1 MNPPKAGES
10 KMLPKIATHGLQIV
24 SPVGGGAGD
33 GTAAAALTDGAMLGN
48 GGGRDAEI
56 GAGVGV
62 DVVGRGGGF
71 TVKAGRG
78 VSGSG
83 VETGF
88 STGSAAGFSVGT
100 AANSSAD
107 FSVGGA
113 TLTDCALVFGSDS
126 RNSGIGCHADFASL
140 QARSVALKLPSASFA
155 RMSDSEKRPASCP
168 FL

>member
-1 MNPPKAGES
+1 MNPPKAGER
-10 KMLPKIATHGLQIV
+10 KMLPKMATHGLQIV
-24 SPVGGGAGD
+24 SPLGGAID
-33 GTAAAALTDGAMLGN
+33 GPGAAALGIGVIVGN
-48 GGGRDAEI
+48 GGGLD
-56 GAGVGV
+56 AGVGTGTAV
-62 DVVGRGGGF
+62 DVGGRGGGF
-71 TVKAGRG
+71 TVAAARG

-83 VETGF
+83 TSIGFSSGCVAGF
-88 STGSAAGFSVGT
+88 STRTLAS
-100 AANSSAD
+100 SSAD

-113 TLTDCALVFGSDS
+113 TVTDCALVAGSDS